1 MHDQAGLLAKDSKIG
16 AIQNHTINS
25 PSVMDF
31 TYTMPLVLFSMKMTE
46 WDKGMVKV
54 YDNFAND
61 FLYPNINNIMVFA
74 ENHDT
79 NRINHVY
86 QNDFRKYQMTMV

>member
-1 MHDQAGLLAKDSKIG
+1 MHDQAQMAYWQKTVKLALYKTTIRTAKCYGFYLHDAIG
-16 AIQNHTINS
+16 TVFNEDDGT
-25 PSVMDF
+25 
-31 TYTMPLVLFSMKMTE
+31 

-61 FLYPNINNIMVFA
+61 FLYPNINSIMVFA

-79 NRINHVY
+79 KSITSIKMIL
-86 QNDFRKYQMTMV
+86 DTK

>member
-1 MHDQAGLLAKDSKIG
+1 MHDQAQMAYWQKTVKF
-16 AIQNHTINS
+16 IQNYNS
-25 PSVMDF
+25 LPCYIYLHDAIGTVFNEDDG
-31 TYTMPLVLFSMKMTE
+31 T

-61 FLYPNINNIMVFA
+61 FLYPNINSIMVFA

-86 QNDFRKYQMTMV
+86 QKNDFRKYQMTMVY